1 MIKRS
6 PTATLPAK
14 REPSELTGRDVTWR
28 QAAGCQQP
36 DMPAALGRMCV
47 SHTLTAHTSRMER
60 KQKEGEQTCGLRDHR
75 FNKGSKSHVHKQNER
90 SNSFAASHWQADV
103 QPLPGKLGLSLPSG
117 CWRAKDKHRDH
128 KRPLSSSVPPPFF
141 HRAQYTQHRKSPQS
155 AVPSCPVPA
164 LTDPVP
170 TCCKGQHG
178 ELRKS

>member
-1 MIKRS
+1 MKRS
-6 PTATLPAK
+6 PRATLPAK

>member
-1 MIKRS
+1 MKRS
-6 PTATLPAK
+6 PRATLPAK

-60 KQKEGEQTCGLRDHR
+60 KQKEGEQTCGSRDRR

-103 QPLPGKLGLSLPSG
+103 QPLPGKQGFSTQNSYLETPMPQLWVFPLPPSFPELFLAEHAAIWQGMSLWSHQVSWPG
-117 CWRAKDKHRDH
+117 YVIFQT
-128 KRPLSSSVPPPFF
+128 LPP
-141 HRAQYTQHRKSPQS
+141 QQ
-155 AVPSCPVPA
+155 
-164 LTDPVP
+164 
-170 TCCKGQHG
+170 GQ
-178 ELRKS
+178 